1 MLKVIKN
8 GRVYSPDD
16 LGRKDILIAGDTILS
31 VEDRVS
37 TDSLSFPVEIYDA
50 GGKMILPGIIDPHVH
65 FIGGGG
71 SSGLNSR
78 TKEIAVEQ
86 IIEAGVT
93 TAVGVLG
100 FDRASRTLKA
110 LLLKTRALE
119 ELGLTAFMLTGSYSL
134 PSLTLTGSVEDDLIL
149 IDKVIGVKLALGE
162 TLANFPEIR
171 DIRNLLAECLRG
183 GHLGGKAGFLQIHMG
198 VQGKA
203 WKKPFMEILQEMKI
217 PFSKVVFTHV
227 NRSPDTLD
235 EFLEFVQAG
244 GGIDLTASYTPAERP
259 GSLTVRDSLLRMMR
273 AGVSLDRVTL
283 SSDSNATR
291 MLPDKQLKYLSVQT
305 LFQVIKDLWLT
316 GEIPR
321 PQLVRLVTENPA
333 RSLGLGRIKGLVEPG
348 KHADLIILKE
358 PFELDGVMLKGKWA
372 RREGQTLIR
381 DPF

>member
-16 LGRKDILIAGDTILS
+16 LGQKDILIAGDTILS
-31 VEDRVS
+31 VESRVS
-37 TDSLSFPVEIYDA
+37 TGSLPFQAEVYDA

-93 TAVGVLG
+93 SAVGVLG

-119 ELGLTAFMLTGSYSL
+119 DLGLTAFMLTGSYSL
-134 PSLTLTGSVEDDLIL
+134 PSQTLTGSVEDDLIL

-183 GHLGGKAGFLQIHMG
+183 GRLGGKAGFLQIHMG
-198 VQGKA
+198 VQGKI
-203 WKKPFMEILQEMKI
+203 WKKPFMEILREMKI
-217 PFSKVVFTHV
+217 PFSQVIFTHV

-235 EFLEFVQAG
+235 EFMEFIQAG
-244 GGIDLTASYTPAERP
+244 GGVDLTASYTPGERP
-259 GSLTVRDSLLRMMR
+259 GSLTVAESLQRMIR
-273 AGVSLDRVTL
+273 AGVPLDRVTL

-291 MLPDKQLKYLSVQT
+291 MLPDKRLKYLPIQT
-305 LFQVIKDLWLT
+305 LFQAIRELWLN
-316 GEIPR
+316 GEIAR

-333 RSLGLGRIKGLVEPG
+333 RSLGLGRVKGLIEPG
-348 KHADLIILKE
+348 KHADLIILKQ
-358 PFELDGVMLKGKWA
+358 PFELDGVLLKGKWA
-372 RREGQTLIR
+372 RRDGQTLIR